1 MNNFKDLLYRMEESK
16 QNQTRQKSVE
26 GRRNTYA
33 SGINNLIAGGSLGIT
48 PLNKAWENRKEAVKE
63 WARRDMQRPI
73 PKPYHPRDNPHI
85 DPGVGNPNYLYDA
98 LSIPGTGNWSF
109 INQPSY
115 RLAGNPSFDINP
127 AANKSAQRK
136 RKIEN
141 LGKGSTNPGEQEAA
155 KEALK
160 RLGGGINLP
169 PV

>member
-26 GRRNTYA
+26 GRRNTYT

-48 PLNKAWENRKEAVKE
+48 PLNKAWEKRKEAVIE
-63 WARRDMQRPI
+63 WERRDMQRPI
-73 PKPYHPRDNPHI
+73 PKPYHPRDNPH
-85 DPGVGNPNYLYDA
+85 Y
-98 LSIPGTGNWSF
+98 IPGTSNWSF

>member
-1 MNNFKDLLYRMEESK
+1 MNQFQDLLYRAGSE
-16 QNQTRQKSVE
+16 QGTRVLP
-26 GRRNTYA
+26 GRP
-33 SGINNLIAGGSLGIT
+33 GGSLGIT
-48 PLNKAWENRKEAVKE
+48 PLNKAWEVWDN
-63 WARRDMQRPI
+63 QRPI
-73 PKPYHPRDNPHI
+73 PKPYHPRDNPH
-85 DPGVGNPNYLYDA
+85 Y
-98 LSIPGTGNWSF
+98 IPGTGNWSF

-127 AANKSAQRK
+127 AANKRAQRRK
-136 RKIEN
+136 KIEN

>member
-1 MNNFKDLLYRMEESK
+1 MNQFQNLLYRAGSE
-16 QNQTRQKSVE
+16 QGTRVLP
-26 GRRNTYA
+26 GRP
-33 SGINNLIAGGSLGIT
+33 GGSLGIT
-48 PLNKAWENRKEAVKE
+48 PLNKAWENRKEAVRE
-63 WARRDMQRPI
+63 WLRRDMQRPI
-73 PKPYHPRDNPHI
+73 PKPYHPRDNPH
-85 DPGVGNPNYLYDA
+85 Y
-98 LSIPGTGNWSF
+98 IPGTGNWSF

>member
-1 MNNFKDLLYRMEESK
+1 MNQFQDLLYRAGSE
-16 QNQTRQKSVE
+16 QGTRVLP
-26 GRRNTYA
+26 GRP
-33 SGINNLIAGGSLGIT
+33 GGSLGIT
-48 PLNKAWENRKEAVKE
+48 PLNKAWEKRKEAVIE
-63 WARRDMQRPI
+63 WLRRDMQRPI
-73 PKPYHPRDNPHI
+73 PKPYHPKDNPHYI
-85 DPGVGNPNYLYDA
+85 H
-98 LSIPGTGNWSF
+98 GTGNWSF

>member
-48 PLNKAWENRKEAVKE
+48 PLNKAWEKREEAVKE
-63 WARRDMQRPI
+63 WLRRDMQRPI

-115 RLAGNPSFDINP
+115 RLAGNPSFDILKPWGP
-127 AANKSAQRK
+127 AD
-136 RKIEN
+136 
-141 LGKGSTNPGEQEAA
+141 EAA
-155 KEALK
+155 HKLK
-160 RLGGGINLP
+160 RASYAQTPEGKRLEEQMLKLRGALNFRG
-169 PV
+169 V

>member
-1 MNNFKDLLYRMEESK
+1 MEESK

-26 GRRNTYA
+26 ERRNIYA

-48 PLNKAWENRKEAVKE
+48 PLNKAWEVWDN
-63 WARRDMQRPI
+63 QRPI
-73 PKPYHPRDNPHI
+73 PKPYHPRDNPH
-85 DPGVGNPNYLYDA
+85 Y
-98 LSIPGTGNWSF
+98 IPGTGNWSF

-127 AANKSAQRK
+127 AANKSAQRRK
-136 RKIEN
+136 KIEN

>member
-1 MNNFKDLLYRMEESK
+1 MNQFQDLLYRAGSE
-16 QNQTRQKSVE
+16 QGTRVLP
-26 GRRNTYA
+26 GRP
-33 SGINNLIAGGSLGIT
+33 GGSLGIT
-48 PLNKAWENRKEAVKE
+48 PLNKAWEKREEAVIE
-63 WARRDMQRPI
+63 WLRRDMQRPI
-73 PKPYHPRDNPHI
+73 PKPYHPRDNPH
-85 DPGVGNPNYLYDA
+85 Y
-98 LSIPGTGNWSF
+98 IPGTGNWSF

>member
-26 GRRNTYA
+26 ERRNIYA

-48 PLNKAWENRKEAVKE
+48 PLNKAWEVWDN
-63 WARRDMQRPI
+63 QRPI

-85 DPGVGNPNYLYDA
+85 DPGVGNPNY
-98 LSIPGTGNWSF
+98 IPGTGNWSF

-127 AANKSAQRK
+127 AANKRAQRRK
-136 RKIEN
+136 KIEN
-141 LGKGSTNPGEQEAA
+141 LGKGSTNSGEQEAA

-169 PV
+169 LV